1 MYLAFLGQEALDRR
15 RWKLTGDGRQETEDR
30 RQETGNMRLEN
41 EDRKQDTGLERHE
54 TKEGSLTSYH
64 TKKFT
69 FNLAGEFINL

>member
-1 MYLAFLGQEALDRR
+1 M
-15 RWKLTGDGRQETEDR
+15 TGDGRQETEDR